1 LKARPLTFFALL
13 YLFVLYAPILLLP
26 LFAFNDGTVI
36 AFPLQGFTL
45 NWFGSCSRRRR
56 CIRPR
61 AIR

>member
-1 LKARPLTFFALL
+1 
-13 YLFVLYAPILLLP
+13 VLYAPILLLP

-45 NWFGSCSRRRR
+45 NGSVSCWRHRR